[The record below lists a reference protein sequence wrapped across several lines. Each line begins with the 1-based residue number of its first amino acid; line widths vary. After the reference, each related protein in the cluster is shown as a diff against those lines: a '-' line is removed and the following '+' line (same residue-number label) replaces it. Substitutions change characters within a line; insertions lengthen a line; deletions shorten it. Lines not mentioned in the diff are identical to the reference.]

1 MSTAPGQVSAHELTL
16 PLLPAFGGLVPG
28 AVVQRGSV
36 VGCEGPAAVSL
47 SLALAAGPSQQ
58 GAWVAVAGLPGLGLA
73 AAAEAGV
80 VLGRLVQVAAPQGS
94 GPAGQQQGQKWGDQQ
109 WGDVLAAMIDG
120 FDVVL
125 LGPGTQGVKPGTAR
139 RLVARLRA
147 RGAVAITVA
156 APVFGADLCFR
167 AANPRWTGLGQGHG
181 VAQGRRVVVE
191 LTGRRVPRAR
201 RAEMWL
207 PAADGRMCPLPDVV
221 APVPVDHVAGPV
233 PLDQAG

>member
-1 MSTAPGQVSAHELTL
+1 MSAHELTL
-16 PLLPAFGGLVPG
+16 PLLPAFGGLLPG

-36 VGCEGPAAVSL
+36 VGCDGPAAVSL

-58 GAWVAVAGLPGLGLA
+58 GAWVAVAGLVGLGLA

-80 VLGRLVQVAAPQGS
+80 VLGRLVQVAQPQDS
-94 GPAGQQQGQKWGDQQ
+94 GTAGQQWGEQQ

-207 PAADGRMCPLPDVV
+207 PAADGRMCPLPEVV
-221 APVPVDHVAGPV
+221 APVPVEHVAGLV

>member
-1 MSTAPGQVSAHELTL
+1 M
-16 PLLPAFGGLVPG
+16 
-28 AVVQRGSV
+28 
-36 VGCEGPAAVSL
+36 
-47 SLALAAGPSQQ
+47 
-58 GAWVAVAGLPGLGLA
+58 
-73 AAAEAGV
+73 
-80 VLGRLVQVAAPQGS
+80 
-94 GPAGQQQGQKWGDQQ
+94 
-109 WGDVLAAMIDG
+109 
-120 FDVVL
+120 
-125 LGPGTQGVKPGTAR
+125 KPGTAR

-207 PAADGRMCPLPDVV
+207 PAADGRMCPLPEVV
-221 APVPVDHVAGPV
+221 APVPVEHVAGPV